1 MKPYGLVGDAHQGF
15 KAYNS
20 ERRTQEAINVLTQ
33 GLALLKDKPTVLFA
47 GDFFDDTSIPNW
59 VKKQIIALKEQYKEQ
74 EWLILGGN
82 HDSTKTY
89 SSVSALDVLGEVANI
104 TVVNSH
110 KMETVELGGNRIL
123 CIPHVKSQTEYL
135 KLLDDCIAADDEWDI
150 ALLHSLVDSGLDLG
164 PNDLNLDLYRL
175 DLLSQKVS
183 TIWIGHQHQPVELI
197 QGKAYIPGSIMEF
210 DFGQLGEKFV
220 YTNDGPLSLVQ
231 PRKMVR
237 MEMECPTSPIEFVA
251 TLKLEE
257 DSIYRID
264 IKSIPIEDYSNIK
277 AACDLI
283 EDQFKGD
290 VMFNLYKL
298 GHKEL
303 QVTAIDARFDLL
315 DEFDQFCID
324 NSIEPGRMK
333 SILSDAVAEVTMEEE
348 DD

>member
-1 MKPYGLVGDAHQGF
+1 MNPYGLVGDAHQGF

-20 ERRTQEAINVLTQ
+20 ERRTQEAIDVLAQ
-33 GLALLKDKPTVLFA
+33 GLSRLRDKPIVLFA
-47 GDFFDDTSIPNW
+47 GDFFDDTVVPNW
-59 VKKQIIALKEQYKEQ
+59 VKKQLIALKEDYHNQ

-89 SSVSALDVLGEVANI
+89 SSVSILDVFGEVANV
-104 TVVNSH
+104 TVINSH
-110 KMETVELGGNRIL
+110 KYETVEMCGLRIL

-135 KLLDDCIAADDEWDI
+135 RVVDECIGADDNWDV
-150 ALLHSLVDSGLDLG
+150 ALLHSLVNSSLDLG

-175 DLLSQKVS
+175 DLLSQKVGK
-183 TIWIGHQHQPVELI
+183 IWIGHQHHPVELI
-197 QGKAYIPGSIMEF
+197 PGKAYIPGSIMEF
-210 DFGQLGEKFV
+210 DFGQLGDKFV
-220 YTNDGPLSLVQ
+220 YTEDHEILLEQ

-237 MEMECPTSPIEFVA
+237 LELDPMPIVELVN
-251 TLKLEE
+251 TTKLTE

-264 IKSIPIEDYSNIK
+264 IKAIPIEDYSNIK
-277 AACDLI
+277 TACDLI
-283 EDQFKGD
+283 ESQFKGD

-315 DEFDQFCID
+315 DEFDNFCLA
-324 NSIEPGRMK
+324 NTIEPGRMK
-333 SILSDAVAEVTMEEE
+333 DILTDAVAEVTIEEE